1 MTKHHHFLFV
11 RSVGFTALI
20 ALVVLFAECSQ
31 RSPDKTAL
39 MQIDSLLLRNDYT
52 EALKKIGN
60 IDPASLD
67 EEGRALYALL
77 LTEAKYKN
85 YDPITSDSLI
95 SQAVRYYRDS
105 NDREKATRS
114 LLYQGCVY
122 EVLGD
127 PEKAVDCYNKADE
140 SADRQDIANK
150 AYAKLR
156 LGALYQGYVVGAKRI
171 AVEKYFEALQ
181 LYRLLSD
188 KHYELLCMTN
198 IGAIYRDF
206 KEKEKQDS
214 ALYYIDSAIDLAQ
227 NRNEVYFIF
236 TNLYHKAEFY
246 ELFKQDY
253 LNAKNYAVQAIRVG
267 GREIDHPR
275 AHYCAAKSYI
285 KLGQIDSA
293 LYYLN
298 RSPES
303 ASANDSIMYYN
314 LLADISRFKN
324 DNESWLNYHDK
335 AHAMADSILIGSLND
350 KLLTI
355 EKKYDLQKEELKN
368 VTLRSELRGAWL
380 TVALALLAALALIHF
395 LWRYRNRLRTKE
407 NEYELLK
414 SDLNASLDSLEQM
427 RLTINNYEEELREAE
442 EGYRAELARQDA
454 LVSNM
459 AGEIATVKTSLQEK
473 EHELRE
479 TEEGYRAELARQE
492 SLVSNM
498 VGEIATVKTSLQ
510 EKEHELRETEAG
522 YRKKLAKNEE
532 LVSNLT
538 GEITSVRSTLKNNEQ
553 ERGQL
558 KDRIAALE
566 AKKAQS
572 DEIKAILDG
581 QIKVVHELIQSSHEL
596 DEQRFA
602 KKFASLMSVP
612 ESPRTAT
619 YWSNLQALTNDL
631 YGNILEDAIRMGK
644 GRLRESDVNFI
655 ALLCCGYSRTAV
667 MICMRFNNIVTISNK
682 KKKIARKMGVPSLD
696 EFIRPYQEDYKKSM
710 K

>member
-1 MTKHHHFLFV
+1 
-11 RSVGFTALI
+11 
-20 ALVVLFAECSQ
+20 
-31 RSPDKTAL
+31 
-39 MQIDSLLLRNDYT
+39 
-52 EALKKIGN
+52 
-60 IDPASLD
+60 LD

-188 KHYELLCMTN
+188 KHYELLCLTN

-236 TNLYHKAEFY
+236 TNLYHKAELY

-427 RLTINNYEEELREAE
+427 RLTINNHEEELREAE
-442 EGYRAELARQDA
+442 EGYRAELARQ
-454 LVSNM
+454 
-459 AGEIATVKTSLQEK
+459 
-473 EHELRE
+473 
-479 TEEGYRAELARQE
+479 E

-498 VGEIATVKTSLQ
+498 AGEIATVKTSLQ

-667 MICMRFNNIVTISNK
+667 MICMRFNNVVTISNK
-682 KKKIARKMGVPSLD
+682 KKKIARKMGVTSLD
-696 EFIRPYQEDYKKSM
+696 EFIRPYQEEYKKSL

>member
-1 MTKHHHFLFV
+1 MTKHSRCLFG
-11 RSVGFTALI
+11 RFIGFAALV
-20 ALVVLFAECSQ
+20 ALVVLFSECSQ
-31 RSPDKTAL
+31 KSPDKTAL
-39 MQIDSLLLRNDYT
+39 MQIDSLLLKNDYT
-52 EALKKIGN
+52 GALKEIST

-122 EVLGD
+122 EVLGN

-156 LGALYQGYVVGAKRI
+156 LGVLYQDYVVGAKSI

-188 KHYELLCMTN
+188 KHYELLCLTN

-227 NRNEVYFIF
+227 NRNEVFFIF
-236 TNLYHKAEFY
+236 SNLYHKAEFY
-246 ELFKQDY
+246 ELVKQDY
-253 LNAKNYAVQAIRVG
+253 LNAKNYAVRAIWIG
-267 GREIDHPR
+267 GKEIDHPR

-285 KLGQIDSA
+285 RLGQIDSA

-303 ASANDSIMYYN
+303 VSANDSIMYYN
-314 LLADISRFKN
+314 LLADISRCKN
-324 DNESWLNYHDK
+324 DHESWLNYHNK
-335 AHAMADSILIGSLND
+335 AHAMADSILIGSLNA
-350 KLLTI
+350 KLLAI
-355 EKKYDLQKEELKN
+355 EKKYDLQKEQLKN

-427 RLTINNYEEELREAE
+427 RLTINSYEEEL
-442 EGYRAELARQDA
+442 
-454 LVSNM
+454 
-459 AGEIATVKTSLQEK
+459 K
-473 EHELRE
+473 E

-498 VGEIATVKTSLQ
+498 AGEIATVKTSLR

-538 GEITSVRSTLKNNEQ
+538 GEITSARSTLKNNEQ
-553 ERGQL
+553 ERVQL

-667 MICMRFNNIVTISNK
+667 MICMRFNNVVTISNK
-682 KKKIARKMGVPSLD
+682 KKKIARKMGVTSLD
-696 EFIRPYQEDYKKSM
+696 EFIRPYQEDYQKSL

>member
-1 MTKHHHFLFV
+1 MTKHHLYLSV

-31 RSPDKTAL
+31 KSPDKTAL
-39 MQIDSLLLRNDYT
+39 MQIDSLLLKNDYT
-52 EALKKIGN
+52 EALKEIST

-95 SQAVRYYRDS
+95 SQAVRYYRGS

-127 PEKAVDCYNKADE
+127 PEKAVDCYNMADE

-156 LGALYQGYVVGAKRI
+156 LGALYHGYVVGAKRI

-188 KHYELLCMTN
+188 KHYELLCLTN
-198 IGAIYRDF
+198 IGAIYRDS

-227 NRNEVYFIF
+227 NQNEAYFIF

-253 LNAKNYAVQAIRVG
+253 LNAKNFAVQAIRIG

-314 LLADISRFKN
+314 LLADISRFRN

-335 AHAMADSILIGSLND
+335 AHAMADSILIGSLNA

-368 VTLRSELRGAWL
+368 VTLRSELKGAWL

-414 SDLNASLDSLEQM
+414 SDLDTSLNSLEQM
-427 RLTINNYEEELREAE
+427 RLTINNYEEELRETG
-442 EGYRAELARQDA
+442 EGYRTELARQEA
-454 LVSNM
+454 LVSDM

-473 EHELRE
+473 EHERL
-479 TEEGYRAELARQE
+479 
-492 SLVSNM
+492 
-498 VGEIATVKTSLQ
+498 
-510 EKEHELRETEAG
+510 
-522 YRKKLAKNEE
+522 
-532 LVSNLT
+532 
-538 GEITSVRSTLKNNEQ
+538 
-553 ERGQL
+553 QL

-572 DEIKAILDG
+572 DEIKAILDVRSG
-581 QIKVVHELIQSSHEL
+581 KPAGSHLLVQPAGADERPVRQHPGRRHQAGERQTPRKRRQLHRAALLRLLADRRHDLHEVQQCRHHLEQEEKDSQEDGHHLGGRLHSTIPGGISKITQIKILLQL
-596 DEQRFA
+596 YLPTPEQ
-602 KKFASLMSVP
+602 V
-612 ESPRTAT
+612 
-619 YWSNLQALTNDL
+619 
-631 YGNILEDAIRMGK
+631 
-644 GRLRESDVNFI
+644 
-655 ALLCCGYSRTAV
+655 
-667 MICMRFNNIVTISNK
+667 
-682 KKKIARKMGVPSLD
+682 
-696 EFIRPYQEDYKKSM
+696 
-710 K
+710 

>member
-1 MTKHHHFLFV
+1 MTTRHHLFV
-11 RSVGFTALI
+11 RSVGLAALI
-20 ALVVLFAECSQ
+20 ALVVLFSECSQ
-31 RSPDKTAL
+31 KSPSMTAL
-39 MQIDSLLLRNDYT
+39 MQIDSLLLKKDYT
-52 EALKKIGN
+52 GALKEIN
-60 IDPASLD
+60 TIDPASLD
-67 EEGRALYALL
+67 EEGRAFYALL

-122 EVLGD
+122 EVLGE
-127 PEKAVDCYNKADE
+127 PEKAVDSYNKADE
-140 SADRQDIANK
+140 SADKHDIANK

-156 LGALYQGYVVGAKRI
+156 LGVIYQGYAVGAKKI
-171 AVEKYFEALQ
+171 ALEKYFEALQ
-181 LYRLLSD
+181 LYRLLPD
-188 KHYELLCMTN
+188 RHYELLCLTN

-206 KEKEKQDS
+206 KEEEKQDS

-227 NRNEVYFIF
+227 KQNEVFFIF
-236 TNLYHKAEFY
+236 SNLYHKAEFY

-253 LNAKNYAVQAIRVG
+253 LNAKDFAVQAIGIG
-267 GREIDHPR
+267 GKEIDHPR

-298 RSPES
+298 CSPES
-303 ASANDSIMYYN
+303 VTANDSIMYYN
-314 LLADISRFKN
+314 LLADISRFRN

-335 AHAMADSILIGSLND
+335 AHAMADSILIGSLNA

-368 VTLRSELRGAWL
+368 VTLRSELKGAWL

-414 SDLNASLDSLEQM
+414 SDLDASLTSLEQM
-427 RLTINNYEEELREAE
+427 RLTINNYEEELRETG
-442 EGYRAELARQDA
+442 EGYRTELARQEA
-454 LVSNM
+454 LVSDM
-459 AGEIATVKTSLQEK
+459 AGEIATVKSSLQEK
-473 EHELRE
+473 EHER
-479 TEEGYRAELARQE
+479 
-492 SLVSNM
+492 V
-498 VGEIATVKTSLQ
+498 
-510 EKEHELRETEAG
+510 
-522 YRKKLAKNEE
+522 
-532 LVSNLT
+532 
-538 GEITSVRSTLKNNEQ
+538 
-553 ERGQL
+553 QL

-596 DEQRFA
+596 DEERFA

-612 ESPRTAT
+612 ESPRAAT
-619 YWSNLQALTNDL
+619 YWSNLQVLTNDL
-631 YGNILEDAIRMGK
+631 YGNILEDAIRQGK

-667 MICMRFNNIVTISNK
+667 MICMRFNNVVTISNK
-682 KKKIARKMGVPSLD
+682 KKKIARKMGITSLD
-696 EFIRPYQEDYKKSM
+696 DFIRPYQEDYKKSL

>member
-1 MTKHHHFLFV
+1 MFV

-105 NDREKATRS
+105 HDREKATRS

-188 KHYELLCMTN
+188 KHYELLCLTN

-236 TNLYHKAEFY
+236 TNLYHKAELY

-253 LNAKNYAVQAIRVG
+253 LNAKNFAVQAIRIG

-298 RSPES
+298 RSPVS
-303 ASANDSIMYYN
+303 VTANDSIMYYN
-314 LLADISRFKN
+314 LLADISRFRN
-324 DNESWLNYHDK
+324 DHESWLNYHDK

-368 VTLRSELRGAWL
+368 VTLRSELKGAWL
-380 TVALALLAALALIHF
+380 TVALTLLAALALIHF

-414 SDLNASLDSLEQM
+414 SDLDTSLNSLEQM
-427 RLTINNYEEELREAE
+427 RLSINNYEEGLREAE
-442 EGYRAELARQDA
+442 EGY
-454 LVSNM
+454 
-459 AGEIATVKTSLQEK
+459 K
-473 EHELRE
+473 
-479 TEEGYRAELARQE
+479 AELARQE
-492 SLVSNM
+492 ALVSNM

-510 EKEHELRETEAG
+510 EKEHKLRETEAG
-522 YRKKLAKNEE
+522 YQKELAKNEE
-532 LVSNLT
+532 LVSKLT
-538 GEITSVRSTLKNNEQ
+538 GEITNARSTLKDNEQ
-553 ERGQL
+553 ERLEL
-558 KDRIAALE
+558 KGRIAALE

-596 DEQRFA
+596 DGERFA

-612 ESPRTAT
+612 DSPRIAT
-619 YWSNLQALTNDL
+619 YWSNLQVMTNDL

-644 GRLRESDVNFI
+644 GKLKENDINLI
-655 ALLCCGYSRTAV
+655 ALLCCGYSRTAI
-667 MICMRFNNIVTISNK
+667 MICMKFNHIVTISNK
-682 KKKIARKMGVPSLD
+682 KKKIAVKMGIPSLD
-696 EFIRPYQEDYKKSM
+696 EFIRSYQEEYETSLK
-710 K
+710 

>member
-1 MTKHHHFLFV
+1 M
-11 RSVGFTALI
+11 
-20 ALVVLFAECSQ
+20 
-31 RSPDKTAL
+31 
-39 MQIDSLLLRNDYT
+39 LRNDYT
-52 EALKKIGN
+52 EALKMIGN

-188 KHYELLCMTN
+188 KHYELLCLTN

-324 DNESWLNYHDK
+324 DNESWLNYHGK

-427 RLTINNYEEELREAE
+427 RLSINNYEEGLREAE

-454 LVSNM
+454 
-459 AGEIATVKTSLQEK
+459 
-473 EHELRE
+473 
-479 TEEGYRAELARQE
+479 
-492 SLVSNM
+492 LVSNM

-619 YWSNLQALTNDL
+619 YWSNLQVLTNDL
-631 YGNILEDAIRMGK
+631 YGNILEDAIRLGK

-667 MICMRFNNIVTISNK
+667 MICMRFNNVVTISNK
-682 KKKIARKMGVPSLD
+682 KKKIARKMGITSLD
-696 EFIRPYQEDYKKSM
+696 DFIRPYQEDYKKSL

>member
-52 EALKKIGN
+52 EALKMIGN

-105 NDREKATRS
+105 HDREKATRS

-188 KHYELLCMTN
+188 KHYELLCLTN

-236 TNLYHKAEFY
+236 TNLYHKAELY

-442 EGYRAELARQDA
+442 EGYRAELARQ
-454 LVSNM
+454 
-459 AGEIATVKTSLQEK
+459 
-473 EHELRE
+473 
-479 TEEGYRAELARQE
+479 E

-667 MICMRFNNIVTISNK
+667 MICMRFNNVVTISNK
-682 KKKIARKMGVPSLD
+682 KKKIARKMGVTSLD
-696 EFIRPYQEDYKKSM
+696 EFIRPYQEDYQKSL

>member
-52 EALKKIGN
+52 EALKMIGN

-188 KHYELLCMTN
+188 KHYELLCLTN

-335 AHAMADSILIGSLND
+335 ALAMADSILIGSLND

-479 TEEGYRAELARQE
+479 TE
-492 SLVSNM
+492 
-498 VGEIATVKTSLQ
+498 
-510 EKEHELRETEAG
+510 AG

-619 YWSNLQALTNDL
+619 YWSNLQVLTNDL
-631 YGNILEDAIRMGK
+631 YGNILEDAIRLGK

-667 MICMRFNNIVTISNK
+667 MICMRFNNVVTISNK
-682 KKKIARKMGVPSLD
+682 KKKIARKMGITSLD
-696 EFIRPYQEDYKKSM
+696 DFIRPYQEDYKKSL

>member
-1 MTKHHHFLFV
+1 MTTRHHLFV
-11 RSVGFTALI
+11 RSVGLAALI
-20 ALVVLFAECSQ
+20 ALVVLFSECSQ
-31 RSPDKTAL
+31 KSPSMTAL
-39 MQIDSLLLRNDYT
+39 MQIDSLLLKKDYT
-52 EALKKIGN
+52 GALKEIN
-60 IDPASLD
+60 TIDPASLD
-67 EEGRALYALL
+67 EEGRAFYALL

-122 EVLGD
+122 EVLGE
-127 PEKAVDCYNKADE
+127 PEKAVDSYNKADE
-140 SADRQDIANK
+140 SADKHDIANK

-156 LGALYQGYVVGAKRI
+156 LGVIYQGYAVGAKKI
-171 AVEKYFEALQ
+171 ALEKYFEALQ
-181 LYRLLSD
+181 LYRLLPD
-188 KHYELLCMTN
+188 RHYELLCLTN

-206 KEKEKQDS
+206 KEEEKQDS

-227 NRNEVYFIF
+227 KQNEVFFIF
-236 TNLYHKAEFY
+236 SNLYHKAEFY

-253 LNAKNYAVQAIRVG
+253 LNAKNFAVQAIRIG

-314 LLADISRFKN
+314 LLADISRFRN

-335 AHAMADSILIGSLND
+335 AHAMADSILIGSLNA

-414 SDLNASLDSLEQM
+414 SDLDTSLNSLEQM
-427 RLTINNYEEELREAE
+427 RLSINNYEEGLREVE
-442 EGYRAELARQDA
+442 EGYKAELARQEA

-479 TEEGYRAELARQE
+479 TE
-492 SLVSNM
+492 
-498 VGEIATVKTSLQ
+498 
-510 EKEHELRETEAG
+510 AG
-522 YRKKLAKNEE
+522 YQKELAKNEE
-532 LVSNLT
+532 LVSKLT
-538 GEITSVRSTLKNNEQ
+538 GEITNARSTLKDKEQ
-553 ERGQL
+553 ERVQL

-596 DEQRFA
+596 DEERFA

-612 ESPRTAT
+612 ENPRAAT
-619 YWSNLQALTNDL
+619 YWSNLQVLTNDL
-631 YGNILEDAIRMGK
+631 YGNILEDAIRQGK

-667 MICMRFNNIVTISNK
+667 MICMRFNNVVTISNK
-682 KKKIARKMGVPSLD
+682 KKKIARKMGITSLD
-696 EFIRPYQEDYKKSM
+696 DFIRPYQEDYKRSLK
-710 K
+710 

>member
-1 MTKHHHFLFV
+1 MTKHHLYLSV

-31 RSPDKTAL
+31 KSPDKTAL
-39 MQIDSLLLRNDYT
+39 MQIDSLLLKNDYT
-52 EALKKIGN
+52 EALKEIST

-85 YDPITSDSLI
+85 YDPITSDLLI
-95 SQAVRYYRDS
+95 SQAVRYYRGS

-127 PEKAVDCYNKADE
+127 PEKAVDCYNMADE

-156 LGALYQGYVVGAKRI
+156 LGALYHGYVVGAKRI

-188 KHYELLCMTN
+188 KHYELLCLTN
-198 IGAIYRDF
+198 IGAIYRDS

-227 NRNEVYFIF
+227 NQNEAYFIF

-253 LNAKNYAVQAIRVG
+253 LNAKNFAVQAIRIG

-314 LLADISRFKN
+314 LLADISRFRN

-335 AHAMADSILIGSLND
+335 AHAMADSILIGSLNA

-368 VTLRSELRGAWL
+368 VTLRSELKGAWL

-414 SDLNASLDSLEQM
+414 SDLDTSLTSLEQM
-427 RLTINNYEEELREAE
+427 RLTINNYEEELRETG
-442 EGYRAELARQDA
+442 EGYRTELARQEA
-454 LVSNM
+454 LVSDM
-459 AGEIATVKTSLQEK
+459 AGEIATVKSSLQEK
-473 EHELRE
+473 EHER
-479 TEEGYRAELARQE
+479 
-492 SLVSNM
+492 V
-498 VGEIATVKTSLQ
+498 
-510 EKEHELRETEAG
+510 
-522 YRKKLAKNEE
+522 
-532 LVSNLT
+532 
-538 GEITSVRSTLKNNEQ
+538 
-553 ERGQL
+553 QL

-596 DEQRFA
+596 DEERFA

-612 ESPRTAT
+612 ENPRAAT
-619 YWSNLQALTNDL
+619 YWSNLQVLTNDL
-631 YGNILEDAIRMGK
+631 YGNILEDAISLGK

-667 MICMRFNNIVTISNK
+667 MICMRFNNLVTISNK
-682 KKKIARKMGVPSLD
+682 KKKIARKMGITSLD
-696 EFIRPYQEDYKKSM
+696 EFIRPYQDEYQKSL

>member
-1 MTKHHHFLFV
+1 MTKHHLYLSV

-31 RSPDKTAL
+31 KSPDKTAL
-39 MQIDSLLLRNDYT
+39 MQIDSLLLKNDYT
-52 EALKKIGN
+52 EALKEIST

-95 SQAVRYYRDS
+95 SQAVRYYRGS

-127 PEKAVDCYNKADE
+127 PEKAVDCYNMADE

-156 LGALYQGYVVGAKRI
+156 LGALYHGYVVGAKRI

-188 KHYELLCMTN
+188 KHYELLCLTN
-198 IGAIYRDF
+198 IGAIYRDS

-227 NRNEVYFIF
+227 NQNEAYFIF

-253 LNAKNYAVQAIRVG
+253 LNAKNFAVQAIRIG

-314 LLADISRFKN
+314 LLADISRFRN

-335 AHAMADSILIGSLND
+335 AHAMADSILIGSLNA

-368 VTLRSELRGAWL
+368 VTLRSELKGAWL

-414 SDLNASLDSLEQM
+414 SDLDTSLTSLEQM
-427 RLTINNYEEELREAE
+427 RLTINNYEEELRETG
-442 EGYRAELARQDA
+442 EGYRTELARQEA
-454 LVSNM
+454 LVSDM
-459 AGEIATVKTSLQEK
+459 AGEIATVKSSLQEK
-473 EHELRE
+473 EHER
-479 TEEGYRAELARQE
+479 
-492 SLVSNM
+492 V
-498 VGEIATVKTSLQ
+498 
-510 EKEHELRETEAG
+510 
-522 YRKKLAKNEE
+522 
-532 LVSNLT
+532 
-538 GEITSVRSTLKNNEQ
+538 
-553 ERGQL
+553 QL

-596 DEQRFA
+596 DEERFA

-612 ESPRTAT
+612 ENPRAAT
-619 YWSNLQALTNDL
+619 YWSNLQVLTNDL
-631 YGNILEDAIRMGK
+631 YGNILEDAISLGK

-667 MICMRFNNIVTISNK
+667 MICMRFNNVVTISNK
-682 KKKIARKMGVPSLD
+682 KKKIARKMGITSLD
-696 EFIRPYQEDYKKSM
+696 DFIRPYQEEYQKSL

>member
-1 MTKHHHFLFV
+1 MTTRHHLFV
-11 RSVGFTALI
+11 RSVGLAALI
-20 ALVVLFAECSQ
+20 ALVVLFSECSQ
-31 RSPDKTAL
+31 KSPSMTAL
-39 MQIDSLLLRNDYT
+39 MQIDSLLLKKDYT
-52 EALKKIGN
+52 GALKEIN
-60 IDPASLD
+60 TIDPASLD
-67 EEGRALYALL
+67 EEGRAFYALL

-122 EVLGD
+122 EVLGE
-127 PEKAVDCYNKADE
+127 PEKAVDSYNKADE
-140 SADRQDIANK
+140 SADKHDIANK

-156 LGALYQGYVVGAKRI
+156 LGVIYQGYAVGAKKI
-171 AVEKYFEALQ
+171 ALEKYFEALQ
-181 LYRLLSD
+181 LYRLLPD
-188 KHYELLCMTN
+188 RHYELLCLTN

-206 KEKEKQDS
+206 KEEEKQDS

-227 NRNEVYFIF
+227 KQNEVFFIF
-236 TNLYHKAEFY
+236 SNLYHKAEFY

-253 LNAKNYAVQAIRVG
+253 LNAKNFAVQAIRIG

-314 LLADISRFKN
+314 LLADISRFRN

-335 AHAMADSILIGSLND
+335 AHAMADSILIGSLNA

-368 VTLRSELRGAWL
+368 VTWRSELKGAWL

-414 SDLNASLDSLEQM
+414 SDLDTSLNSLEQM
-427 RLTINNYEEELREAE
+427 RLSINNYEEGLREVE
-442 EGYRAELARQDA
+442 EGYKAELARQEA

-479 TEEGYRAELARQE
+479 TE
-492 SLVSNM
+492 
-498 VGEIATVKTSLQ
+498 
-510 EKEHELRETEAG
+510 AG
-522 YRKKLAKNEE
+522 YQKELAKNEE
-532 LVSNLT
+532 LVSKLT
-538 GEITSVRSTLKNNEQ
+538 GEITNARSTLKDKEQ
-553 ERGQL
+553 ERVQL

-596 DEQRFA
+596 DEERFA

-612 ESPRTAT
+612 ESPRAAT
-619 YWSNLQALTNDL
+619 YWSNLQVLTNDL
-631 YGNILEDAIRMGK
+631 YGNILEDAIRQGK

-667 MICMRFNNIVTISNK
+667 MICMRFNNVVTISNK
-682 KKKIARKMGVPSLD
+682 KKKIARKMGITSLD
-696 EFIRPYQEDYKKSM
+696 EFIRPYQDEYQKSL

>member
-1 MTKHHHFLFV
+1 MFV

-52 EALKKIGN
+52 EALKMIGN

-171 AVEKYFEALQ
+171 AIEKYFEALQ

-188 KHYELLCMTN
+188 KHYELLCLTN

-236 TNLYHKAEFY
+236 TNLYHKAELY

-253 LNAKNYAVQAIRVG
+253 LNAKNFAVQAIRIG

-414 SDLNASLDSLEQM
+414 SDLNASLTSLEQM

-442 EGYRAELARQDA
+442 EGYRAELARQES

-459 AGEIATVKTSLQEK
+459 AGEIATVKTSL
-473 EHELRE
+473 R
-479 TEEGYRAELARQE
+479 
-492 SLVSNM
+492 
-498 VGEIATVKTSLQ
+498 

-612 ESPRTAT
+612 ESPRIAT
-619 YWSNLQALTNDL
+619 YWSNLQALINDL
-631 YGNILEDAIRMGK
+631 YGNILEDAIRLGK

-667 MICMRFNNIVTISNK
+667 MICMRFNNVVTISNK
-682 KKKIARKMGVPSLD
+682 KKKIARKMGVTSLD

>member
-1 MTKHHHFLFV
+1 MTTRHHLFV
-11 RSVGFTALI
+11 RSVGLAALI
-20 ALVVLFAECSQ
+20 ALVVLFSECSQ
-31 RSPDKTAL
+31 KSPSMTAL
-39 MQIDSLLLRNDYT
+39 MQIDSLLLKKDYT
-52 EALKKIGN
+52 GALKEIN
-60 IDPASLD
+60 TIDPASLD
-67 EEGRALYALL
+67 EEGRAFYALL

-122 EVLGD
+122 EVLGE
-127 PEKAVDCYNKADE
+127 PEKAVDSYNKADE
-140 SADRQDIANK
+140 SADKHDIANK

-156 LGALYQGYVVGAKRI
+156 LGVIYQGYAVGAKKI
-171 AVEKYFEALQ
+171 ALEKYFEALQ
-181 LYRLLSD
+181 LYRLLPD
-188 KHYELLCMTN
+188 RHYELLCLTN

-206 KEKEKQDS
+206 KEEEKQDS

-227 NRNEVYFIF
+227 KQNEVFFIF
-236 TNLYHKAEFY
+236 SNLYHKAEFY

-253 LNAKNYAVQAIRVG
+253 LNAKNFAVQAIRIG

-314 LLADISRFKN
+314 LLADISRFRN

-335 AHAMADSILIGSLND
+335 AHAMADSILIGSLNA

-368 VTLRSELRGAWL
+368 VTLRSELKGAWL

-414 SDLNASLDSLEQM
+414 SDLDTSLTSLEQM
-427 RLTINNYEEELREAE
+427 RLSINNYEEGLREAE
-442 EGYRAELARQDA
+442 EGY
-454 LVSNM
+454 
-459 AGEIATVKTSLQEK
+459 K
-473 EHELRE
+473 
-479 TEEGYRAELARQE
+479 AELARQE
-492 SLVSNM
+492 ALVSDM
-498 VGEIATVKTSLQ
+498 AGEIATVKTSLQ

-522 YRKKLAKNEE
+522 YQKELAKNEE
-532 LVSNLT
+532 LVSKLT
-538 GEITSVRSTLKNNEQ
+538 GEITNARSTLKDKEQ
-553 ERGQL
+553 ERVQL

-612 ESPRTAT
+612 DSPRTAT
-619 YWSNLQALTNDL
+619 YWSNLQVLTNDL
-631 YGNILEDAIRMGK
+631 YGNILEDAIRLGR

-667 MICMRFNNIVTISNK
+667 MICMRFNNLVTISNK

>member
-1 MTKHHHFLFV
+1 MTKHHLYLSV
-11 RSVGFTALI
+11 RSIGFTALI

-31 RSPDKTAL
+31 KSPDKTAL
-39 MQIDSLLLRNDYT
+39 MQIDSLLLKNDYT
-52 EALKKIGN
+52 EALKEIST

-95 SQAVRYYRDS
+95 SQAVRYYRGS

-127 PEKAVDCYNKADE
+127 PEKAVDCYNMADE

-156 LGALYQGYVVGAKRI
+156 LGALYHGYVVGAKRI

-188 KHYELLCMTN
+188 KHYELLCLTN
-198 IGAIYRDF
+198 IGAIYRDS

-236 TNLYHKAEFY
+236 TNLYHKAELY

-314 LLADISRFKN
+314 LLADISRFRN

-335 AHAMADSILIGSLND
+335 AHAMADSILIGSLNA

-368 VTLRSELRGAWL
+368 VTLRSELKGAWL

-414 SDLNASLDSLEQM
+414 SDLDTSLTSLEQM
-427 RLTINNYEEELREAE
+427 RLTINNYEEELRETG
-442 EGYRAELARQDA
+442 EGYRAELARQEA
-454 LVSNM
+454 LVSDM

-473 EHELRE
+473 EHERL
-479 TEEGYRAELARQE
+479 
-492 SLVSNM
+492 
-498 VGEIATVKTSLQ
+498 
-510 EKEHELRETEAG
+510 
-522 YRKKLAKNEE
+522 
-532 LVSNLT
+532 
-538 GEITSVRSTLKNNEQ
+538 
-553 ERGQL
+553 QL

-596 DEQRFA
+596 DEERFT

-612 ESPRTAT
+612 ENPRAAT
-619 YWSNLQALTNDL
+619 YWSNLQVLTNDL
-631 YGNILEDAIRMGK
+631 YGNILEDAIRLGK

-667 MICMRFNNIVTISNK
+667 MICMRFNNVVTISNK
-682 KKKIARKMGVPSLD
+682 KKKIARKMGITSVD
-696 EFIRPYQEDYKKSM
+696 DFIRPYQEEYQKSL

>member
-1 MTKHHHFLFV
+1 MTTRHHLFV
-11 RSVGFTALI
+11 RSVGLAALI
-20 ALVVLFAECSQ
+20 ALVVLFSECSQ
-31 RSPDKTAL
+31 KSPSMTAL
-39 MQIDSLLLRNDYT
+39 MQIDSLLLKKDYT
-52 EALKKIGN
+52 GALKEIN
-60 IDPASLD
+60 TIDPASLD
-67 EEGRALYALL
+67 EEGRAFYALL

-122 EVLGD
+122 EVLGE
-127 PEKAVDCYNKADE
+127 PEKAVDSYNKADE
-140 SADRQDIANK
+140 SADKHDIANK

-156 LGALYQGYVVGAKRI
+156 LGVIYQGYAVGAKKI
-171 AVEKYFEALQ
+171 ALEKYFEALQ
-181 LYRLLSD
+181 LYRLLPD
-188 KHYELLCMTN
+188 RHYELLCLTN

-206 KEKEKQDS
+206 KEEEKQDS

-227 NRNEVYFIF
+227 KQNEVFFIF
-236 TNLYHKAEFY
+236 SNLYHKAEFY

-253 LNAKNYAVQAIRVG
+253 LNAKDFAVQAIGIG
-267 GREIDHPR
+267 GKEIDHPR

-298 RSPES
+298 CSPES
-303 ASANDSIMYYN
+303 VTANDSIMYYN
-314 LLADISRFKN
+314 LLADISRFRN

-335 AHAMADSILIGSLND
+335 AHAMADSILIGSLNA

-368 VTLRSELRGAWL
+368 VTLRSELKGAWL

-414 SDLNASLDSLEQM
+414 SDLDTSLTSLEQM
-427 RLTINNYEEELREAE
+427 RLTINNYEEELRETG
-442 EGYRAELARQDA
+442 EGYRTELARQEA
-454 LVSNM
+454 LVSDM
-459 AGEIATVKTSLQEK
+459 AGEIATVKSSLQEK
-473 EHELRE
+473 EHER
-479 TEEGYRAELARQE
+479 
-492 SLVSNM
+492 V
-498 VGEIATVKTSLQ
+498 
-510 EKEHELRETEAG
+510 
-522 YRKKLAKNEE
+522 
-532 LVSNLT
+532 
-538 GEITSVRSTLKNNEQ
+538 
-553 ERGQL
+553 QL

-596 DEQRFA
+596 DEERFA

-612 ESPRTAT
+612 ESPRAAT
-619 YWSNLQALTNDL
+619 YWSNLQVLTNDL
-631 YGNILEDAIRMGK
+631 YGNILEDAIRQGK

-667 MICMRFNNIVTISNK
+667 MICMRFNNVVTISNK
-682 KKKIARKMGVPSLD
+682 KKKIARKMGITSLD
-696 EFIRPYQEDYKKSM
+696 DFIRPYQEEYQKSL

>member
-1 MTKHHHFLFV
+1 MTKHSHYLFV
-11 RSVGFTALI
+11 HFVGFTALI
-20 ALVVLFAECSQ
+20 ASVVLFSECSQ
-31 RSPDKTAL
+31 KGSDKTAL
-39 MQIDSLLLRNDYT
+39 MQIDSLLLKNDYT
-52 EALKKIGN
+52 EALKEIN
-60 IDPASLD
+60 TIDPASLD

-122 EVLGD
+122 EVLSD

-156 LGALYQGYVVGAKRI
+156 LGVLYQDYVVGAKSI

-188 KHYELLCMTN
+188 KHYELLCLTN

-227 NRNEVYFIF
+227 NRNEVFFIF
-236 TNLYHKAEFY
+236 SNLYHKAEFY
-246 ELFKQDY
+246 ELVKQDY
-253 LNAKNYAVQAIRVG
+253 LNAKNYAVRAIRIG

-303 ASANDSIMYYN
+303 VSANDSIMYYN
-314 LLADISRFKN
+314 LLADISRYKN
-324 DNESWLNYHDK
+324 DHESWLNYHNK

-368 VTLRSELRGAWL
+368 VTLRSELKGAWL
-380 TVALALLAALALIHF
+380 TVALTLLAALALIHF

-414 SDLNASLDSLEQM
+414 SDLDTSLNSLEQM
-427 RLTINNYEEELREAE
+427 RLSINNYEEGLREAE
-442 EGYRAELARQDA
+442 EGYKAELARQEA

-479 TEEGYRAELARQE
+479 TE
-492 SLVSNM
+492 
-498 VGEIATVKTSLQ
+498 
-510 EKEHELRETEAG
+510 AG
-522 YRKKLAKNEE
+522 YQKELAKNEE
-532 LVSNLT
+532 LVSKLT
-538 GEITSVRSTLKNNEQ
+538 GEITNARSTLKDKEQ
-553 ERGQL
+553 ERVQL

-581 QIKVVHELIQSSHEL
+581 QIKVVHELIQSSYEL
-596 DEQRFA
+596 DEERFA

-612 ESPRTAT
+612 ENPRAAT
-619 YWSNLQALTNDL
+619 YWSNLQVLTNDL
-631 YGNILEDAIRMGK
+631 YGNILEDAIRLGK

-667 MICMRFNNIVTISNK
+667 MICMRFNNVVTISNK
-682 KKKIARKMGVPSLD
+682 KKKIARKMGITSLD
-696 EFIRPYQEDYKKSM
+696 DFIRPYQEDYKKSL

>member
-1 MTKHHHFLFV
+1 MTKHHLYLSV

-31 RSPDKTAL
+31 KSPDKTAL
-39 MQIDSLLLRNDYT
+39 MQIDSLLLKNDYT
-52 EALKKIGN
+52 EALKEIST

-95 SQAVRYYRDS
+95 SQAVRYYRGS

-127 PEKAVDCYNKADE
+127 PEKAVDCYNMADE

-156 LGALYQGYVVGAKRI
+156 LGALYHGYVVGAKRI

-188 KHYELLCMTN
+188 KHYELLCLTN
-198 IGAIYRDF
+198 IGAIYRDS

-227 NRNEVYFIF
+227 NQNEAYFIF

-253 LNAKNYAVQAIRVG
+253 LNAKNFAVQAIRIG

-314 LLADISRFKN
+314 LLADISRFRN

-335 AHAMADSILIGSLND
+335 AHAMADSILIGSLNA

-368 VTLRSELRGAWL
+368 VTLRSELKGAWL

-414 SDLNASLDSLEQM
+414 SDLDTSLNSLEQM
-427 RLTINNYEEELREAE
+427 RLTINNYEEELRETG
-442 EGYRAELARQDA
+442 EGYRTELARQEA
-454 LVSNM
+454 LVSDM
-459 AGEIATVKTSLQEK
+459 AGEIANVKSSLQEK
-473 EHELRE
+473 EHER
-479 TEEGYRAELARQE
+479 
-492 SLVSNM
+492 V
-498 VGEIATVKTSLQ
+498 
-510 EKEHELRETEAG
+510 
-522 YRKKLAKNEE
+522 
-532 LVSNLT
+532 
-538 GEITSVRSTLKNNEQ
+538 
-553 ERGQL
+553 QL

-581 QIKVVHELIQSSHEL
+581 QIKVVHE
-596 DEQRFA
+596 
-602 KKFASLMSVP
+602 MSVP
-612 ESPRTAT
+612 ENPRAAT
-619 YWSNLQALTNDL
+619 YWSNLQVLTNDL
-631 YGNILEDAIRMGK
+631 YGNILEDAISLGK
-644 GRLRESDVNFI
+644 GKLRESDVNFI

-667 MICMRFNNIVTISNK
+667 MICMRFNNLVTISNK
-682 KKKIARKMGVPSLD
+682 KKKIARKMGITSLD
-696 EFIRPYQEDYKKSM
+696 EFIRPYQDEYQKSL

>member
-1 MTKHHHFLFV
+1 MTTRHHLFV
-11 RSVGFTALI
+11 RSVGLAALI
-20 ALVVLFAECSQ
+20 ALVVLFSECSQ
-31 RSPDKTAL
+31 KSPSMTAL
-39 MQIDSLLLRNDYT
+39 MQIDSLLLKKDYT
-52 EALKKIGN
+52 GALKEIN
-60 IDPASLD
+60 TIDPASLD
-67 EEGRALYALL
+67 EEGRAFYALL

-122 EVLGD
+122 EVLGE
-127 PEKAVDCYNKADE
+127 PEKAVDSYNKADE
-140 SADRQDIANK
+140 SADKHDIANK

-156 LGALYQGYVVGAKRI
+156 LGVIYQGYAVGAKKI
-171 AVEKYFEALQ
+171 ALEKYFEALQ
-181 LYRLLSD
+181 LYRLLPD
-188 KHYELLCMTN
+188 RHYELLCLTN

-206 KEKEKQDS
+206 KEEEKQDS

-227 NRNEVYFIF
+227 KQNEVFFIF
-236 TNLYHKAEFY
+236 SNLYHKAEFY

-253 LNAKNYAVQAIRVG
+253 LNAKNFAVQAIRIG

-314 LLADISRFKN
+314 LLADISRFRN

-335 AHAMADSILIGSLND
+335 AHAMADSILIGSLNA

-368 VTLRSELRGAWL
+368 VTLRSELKGAWL

-414 SDLNASLDSLEQM
+414 SDLDTSLTSLEQM
-427 RLTINNYEEELREAE
+427 RLTINNYEEELRETG
-442 EGYRAELARQDA
+442 EGYRTELARQEA
-454 LVSNM
+454 LVSDM
-459 AGEIATVKTSLQEK
+459 AGEIATVKSSLQEK
-473 EHELRE
+473 EHER
-479 TEEGYRAELARQE
+479 
-492 SLVSNM
+492 V
-498 VGEIATVKTSLQ
+498 
-510 EKEHELRETEAG
+510 
-522 YRKKLAKNEE
+522 
-532 LVSNLT
+532 
-538 GEITSVRSTLKNNEQ
+538 
-553 ERGQL
+553 QL

-596 DEQRFA
+596 DEERFA

-612 ESPRTAT
+612 ESPRAAT
-619 YWSNLQALTNDL
+619 YWSNLQVLTNDL
-631 YGNILEDAIRMGK
+631 YGNILEDAIRLGK

-667 MICMRFNNIVTISNK
+667 MICMRFNNVVTISNK
-682 KKKIARKMGVPSLD
+682 KKKIARKMGITSLD
-696 EFIRPYQEDYKKSM
+696 DFIRPYQEDYKKSL

>member
-1 MTKHHHFLFV
+1 MTTRHHLFV
-11 RSVGFTALI
+11 RSVGLAALI
-20 ALVVLFAECSQ
+20 ALVVLFSECSQ
-31 RSPDKTAL
+31 KSPSMTAL
-39 MQIDSLLLRNDYT
+39 MQIDSLLLKKDYT
-52 EALKKIGN
+52 GALKEIN
-60 IDPASLD
+60 TIDPASLD
-67 EEGRALYALL
+67 EEGRAFYALL

-122 EVLGD
+122 EVLGE
-127 PEKAVDCYNKADE
+127 PEKAVDSYNKADE
-140 SADRQDIANK
+140 SADKHDIANK

-156 LGALYQGYVVGAKRI
+156 LGVIYQGYAVGAKKI
-171 AVEKYFEALQ
+171 ALEKYFEALQ
-181 LYRLLSD
+181 LYRLLPD
-188 KHYELLCMTN
+188 RHYELLCLTN

-206 KEKEKQDS
+206 KEEEKQDS

-227 NRNEVYFIF
+227 KQNEVFFIF
-236 TNLYHKAEFY
+236 SNLYHKAEFY

-253 LNAKNYAVQAIRVG
+253 LNAKNFAVQAIGIG
-267 GREIDHPR
+267 GKEIDHPR

-298 RSPES
+298 CSPES
-303 ASANDSIMYYN
+303 VTANDSIMYYN
-314 LLADISRFKN
+314 LLADISRFRN
-324 DNESWLNYHDK
+324 DHESWLNYHNR
-335 AHAMADSILIGSLND
+335 AHAMADSILIGSLNG
-350 KLLTI
+350 KLLTT
-355 EKKYDLQKEELKN
+355 EKKYDLQQEQLKN

-380 TVALALLAALALIHF
+380 TVALALLAALTLIHF

-414 SDLNASLDSLEQM
+414 SDLDTSLNSLEQM
-427 RLTINNYEEELREAE
+427 RLTINNYEEGLREVE
-442 EGYRAELARQDA
+442 EGYKAELARQEA
-454 LVSNM
+454 LVSDM

-473 EHELRE
+473 EHER
-479 TEEGYRAELARQE
+479 
-492 SLVSNM
+492 V
-498 VGEIATVKTSLQ
+498 
-510 EKEHELRETEAG
+510 
-522 YRKKLAKNEE
+522 
-532 LVSNLT
+532 
-538 GEITSVRSTLKNNEQ
+538 
-553 ERGQL
+553 QL

-596 DEQRFA
+596 DEERFA

-612 ESPRTAT
+612 ESPRAAT
-619 YWSNLQALTNDL
+619 YWSNLQVLTNDL

-667 MICMRFNNIVTISNK
+667 MICMRFNNVVTISNK
-682 KKKIARKMGVPSLD
+682 KKKIARKMGITSLD
-696 EFIRPYQEDYKKSM
+696 EFIRPYQEEYQKSL

>member
-1 MTKHHHFLFV
+1 MTKHHLYLSV

-31 RSPDKTAL
+31 KSPDKTAL
-39 MQIDSLLLRNDYT
+39 MQIDSLLLKNDYT
-52 EALKKIGN
+52 EALKEIST

-95 SQAVRYYRDS
+95 SQAVRYYRGS

-127 PEKAVDCYNKADE
+127 PEKAVDCYNMADE

-156 LGALYQGYVVGAKRI
+156 LGALYHGYVVGAKRI

-188 KHYELLCMTN
+188 KHYELLCLTN
-198 IGAIYRDF
+198 IGAIYRDS

-227 NRNEVYFIF
+227 NQNEAYFIF

-253 LNAKNYAVQAIRVG
+253 LNAKNFAVQAIRIG

-314 LLADISRFKN
+314 LLADISRFRN

-335 AHAMADSILIGSLND
+335 AHAMADSILIGSLNA

-368 VTLRSELRGAWL
+368 VTLRSELKGAWL

-414 SDLNASLDSLEQM
+414 SDLDTSLTSLEQM
-427 RLTINNYEEELREAE
+427 RLTINNYEEELRETG
-442 EGYRAELARQDA
+442 EGYRTELARQEA
-454 LVSNM
+454 LVSDM
-459 AGEIATVKTSLQEK
+459 AGEIATVKSSLQEK
-473 EHELRE
+473 EHER
-479 TEEGYRAELARQE
+479 
-492 SLVSNM
+492 V
-498 VGEIATVKTSLQ
+498 
-510 EKEHELRETEAG
+510 
-522 YRKKLAKNEE
+522 
-532 LVSNLT
+532 
-538 GEITSVRSTLKNNEQ
+538 
-553 ERGQL
+553 QL

-596 DEQRFA
+596 DEERFA

-612 ESPRTAT
+612 ESPRAAT
-619 YWSNLQALTNDL
+619 YWSNLQVLTNDL
-631 YGNILEDAIRMGK
+631 YGNILEDAISLGK

-667 MICMRFNNIVTISNK
+667 MICMRFNNVVTISNK

>member
-11 RSVGFTALI
+11 L
-20 ALVVLFAECSQ
+20 LFAECSQ

-67 EEGRALYALL
+67 EEGRAFYALL

-122 EVLGD
+122 EVLGE
-127 PEKAVDCYNKADE
+127 PEKAVDSYNKADE
-140 SADRQDIANK
+140 SADKHDIANK

-156 LGALYQGYVVGAKRI
+156 LGVIYQGYAVGAKKI
-171 AVEKYFEALQ
+171 ALEKYFEALQ
-181 LYRLLSD
+181 LYRLLPD
-188 KHYELLCMTN
+188 RHYELLCLTN

-206 KEKEKQDS
+206 KEEEKQDS

-227 NRNEVYFIF
+227 KQNEVFFIF
-236 TNLYHKAEFY
+236 SNLYHKAEFY

-253 LNAKNYAVQAIRVG
+253 LNAKNFAVQAIRIG

-314 LLADISRFKN
+314 LLADISRFRN

-335 AHAMADSILIGSLND
+335 AHAMADSILIGSLNA

-368 VTLRSELRGAWL
+368 VTLRSELKGAWL

-414 SDLNASLDSLEQM
+414 SDLDTSLNSLEQM
-427 RLTINNYEEELREAE
+427 RLSINNYEEGLREAE
-442 EGYRAELARQDA
+442 EGYKAELARQEA

-479 TEEGYRAELARQE
+479 TE
-492 SLVSNM
+492 
-498 VGEIATVKTSLQ
+498 
-510 EKEHELRETEAG
+510 AG
-522 YRKKLAKNEE
+522 YQKELAKNEE
-532 LVSNLT
+532 LVSKLT
-538 GEITSVRSTLKNNEQ
+538 GEITNARSTLKDKEQ
-553 ERGQL
+553 ERVQL

-596 DEQRFA
+596 DEERFA

-612 ESPRTAT
+612 ESPRAAT
-619 YWSNLQALTNDL
+619 YWSNLQVLTNDL
-631 YGNILEDAIRMGK
+631 YGNILEDAIRQGK

-667 MICMRFNNIVTISNK
+667 MICMRFNNVVTISNK

>member
-52 EALKKIGN
+52 EALKMIGN

-188 KHYELLCMTN
+188 KHYELLCLTN

-324 DNESWLNYHDK
+324 DNESWLNYHGK

-459 AGEIATVKTSLQEK
+459 A
-473 EHELRE
+473 
-479 TEEGYRAELARQE
+479 
-492 SLVSNM
+492 
-498 VGEIATVKTSLQ
+498 GEIATVKTSLQ

-667 MICMRFNNIVTISNK
+667 MICMRFNNVVTISNK
-682 KKKIARKMGVPSLD
+682 KKKIARKMGITSLD
-696 EFIRPYQEDYKKSM
+696 DFIRPYQEDYKKSL

>member
-1 MTKHHHFLFV
+1 MTKHHLYLSV

-31 RSPDKTAL
+31 KSPDKTAL
-39 MQIDSLLLRNDYT
+39 MQIDSLLLKNDYT
-52 EALKKIGN
+52 EALKEIST

-95 SQAVRYYRDS
+95 SQAVRYYRGS

-127 PEKAVDCYNKADE
+127 PEKAVDCYNMADE

-156 LGALYQGYVVGAKRI
+156 LGALYHGYVVGAKRI

-188 KHYELLCMTN
+188 KHYELLCLTN
-198 IGAIYRDF
+198 IGAIYRDS

-227 NRNEVYFIF
+227 NQNEAYFIF

-253 LNAKNYAVQAIRVG
+253 LNAKNFAVQAIRIG

-314 LLADISRFKN
+314 LLADISRFRN

-335 AHAMADSILIGSLND
+335 AHAMADSILIGSLNA

-368 VTLRSELRGAWL
+368 VTLRSELKGAWL
-380 TVALALLAALALIHF
+380 TVALSLLAALALIHF

-414 SDLNASLDSLEQM
+414 SDLDTSLNSLEQM
-427 RLTINNYEEELREAE
+427 RLTINNYEEGLREVE
-442 EGYRAELARQDA
+442 EGYKAELARQEA
-454 LVSNM
+454 LVSDM

-473 EHELRE
+473 EHER
-479 TEEGYRAELARQE
+479 
-492 SLVSNM
+492 V
-498 VGEIATVKTSLQ
+498 
-510 EKEHELRETEAG
+510 
-522 YRKKLAKNEE
+522 
-532 LVSNLT
+532 
-538 GEITSVRSTLKNNEQ
+538 
-553 ERGQL
+553 QL

-596 DEQRFA
+596 DEERFA

-612 ESPRTAT
+612 ENPRAAT
-619 YWSNLQALTNDL
+619 YWSNLQVLTNDL
-631 YGNILEDAIRMGK
+631 YGNILEDAISLGK

-667 MICMRFNNIVTISNK
+667 MICMRFNNLVTISNK
-682 KKKIARKMGVPSLD
+682 KKKIARKMGITSLD
-696 EFIRPYQEDYKKSM
+696 EFIRPYQDEYQKSL

>member
-1 MTKHHHFLFV
+1 MTKHHLYLSV

-31 RSPDKTAL
+31 KSPDKTAL
-39 MQIDSLLLRNDYT
+39 MQIDSLLLKNDYT
-52 EALKKIGN
+52 EALKEIST

-95 SQAVRYYRDS
+95 SQAVRYYRGS

-127 PEKAVDCYNKADE
+127 PEKAVDCYNMADE

-156 LGALYQGYVVGAKRI
+156 LGALYHGYVVGAKRI

-188 KHYELLCMTN
+188 KHYELLCLTN
-198 IGAIYRDF
+198 IGAIYRDS

-227 NRNEVYFIF
+227 NQNEAYFIF

-253 LNAKNYAVQAIRVG
+253 LNAKNFAVQAIRIG

-314 LLADISRFKN
+314 LLADISRFRN

-335 AHAMADSILIGSLND
+335 AHAMADSILIGSLNA

-368 VTLRSELRGAWL
+368 VTLRSELKGAWL

-407 NEYELLK
+407 NEHELLK
-414 SDLNASLDSLEQM
+414 SDLDTSLTSLEQM
-427 RLTINNYEEELREAE
+427 RLTINNYEEELRETG
-442 EGYRAELARQDA
+442 EGYRTELARQEA
-454 LVSNM
+454 LVSDM
-459 AGEIATVKTSLQEK
+459 AGEIATVKSSLQEK
-473 EHELRE
+473 EHER
-479 TEEGYRAELARQE
+479 
-492 SLVSNM
+492 V
-498 VGEIATVKTSLQ
+498 
-510 EKEHELRETEAG
+510 
-522 YRKKLAKNEE
+522 
-532 LVSNLT
+532 
-538 GEITSVRSTLKNNEQ
+538 
-553 ERGQL
+553 QL

-596 DEQRFA
+596 DEERFA

-612 ESPRTAT
+612 ENPRAAT
-619 YWSNLQALTNDL
+619 YWSNLQVLTNDL
-631 YGNILEDAIRMGK
+631 YGNILEDAIRLGK

-667 MICMRFNNIVTISNK
+667 MICMRFNNLVTISNK
-682 KKKIARKMGVPSLD
+682 KKKIARKMGITSLD
-696 EFIRPYQEDYKKSM
+696 EFIRPYQDEYQKSL

>member
-1 MTKHHHFLFV
+1 MTNRCFFFLM
-11 RSVGFTALI
+11 RITALV
-20 ALVVLFAECSQ
+20 ALCALFLGCPQ
-31 RSPDKTAL
+31 KSPNMAAL
-39 MQIDSLLLRNDYT
+39 TQIDSLLQKKDYA
-52 EALKKIGN
+52 EAVKEISV

-67 EEGRALYALL
+67 EGERALYALL
-77 LTEAKYKN
+77 LTEAEYKN
-85 YDPITSDSLI
+85 YDPITSDALI
-95 SQAVRYYRDS
+95 NQAVRYYQGS

-122 EVLGD
+122 EVLGE
-127 PEKAVDCYNKADE
+127 PEKAVDSYNKADE
-140 SADRQDIANK
+140 SADRRDIANK

-156 LGALYQGYVVGAKRI
+156 LGVLYQGYAVGAKKI
-171 AVEKYFEALQ
+171 ALEKYFEALQ
-181 LYRLLSD
+181 LYRLLPD
-188 KHYELLCMTN
+188 RHYELLCLTN

-206 KEKEKQDS
+206 KEEEKQDS

-227 NRNEVYFIF
+227 KQNEVFFIF
-236 TNLYHKAEFY
+236 SNLYHKAEFY

-253 LNAKNYAVQAIRVG
+253 LNAKNFAVQAIRIG

-314 LLADISRFKN
+314 LLADISRFRN

-335 AHAMADSILIGSLND
+335 AHAMADSILIGSLNA

-368 VTLRSELRGAWL
+368 VTLRSELKGAWL
-380 TVALALLAALALIHF
+380 TVALTLLAALALIHF

-414 SDLNASLDSLEQM
+414 SDLDTSLNSLEQM
-427 RLTINNYEEELREAE
+427 RLSINNYEEGLREAE
-442 EGYRAELARQDA
+442 EGYKAELARQEA

-459 AGEIATVKTSLQEK
+459 AGEIV
-473 EHELRE
+473 
-479 TEEGYRAELARQE
+479 
-492 SLVSNM
+492 
-498 VGEIATVKTSLQ
+498 TVKTSLQ

-522 YRKKLAKNEE
+522 YKKELAKNEE
-532 LVSNLT
+532 LVSKLT
-538 GEITSVRSTLKNNEQ
+538 GEITNARSTLKDKEQ
-553 ERGQL
+553 ERVQL

-596 DEQRFA
+596 DEERFA

-612 ESPRTAT
+612 ESPRAAT
-619 YWSNLQALTNDL
+619 YWSNLQVLTNDL
-631 YGNILEDAIRMGK
+631 YGNILEDAIRQGK

-667 MICMRFNNIVTISNK
+667 MICMRFNNVVTISNK
-682 KKKIARKMGVPSLD
+682 KKKIARKMGITSLD
-696 EFIRPYQEDYKKSM
+696 DFIRPYQEEYQKSL

>member
-1 MTKHHHFLFV
+1 MTKHYHCLSV
-11 RSVGFTALI
+11 RSIGFTALL
-20 ALVVLFAECSQ
+20 ALVFLFSECSQ
-31 RSPDKTAL
+31 KSPDKTAL
-39 MQIDSLLLRNDYT
+39 MQIDSLLLKNDYT
-52 EALKKIGN
+52 EALKEIST
-60 IDPASLD
+60 IDPAPLD

-127 PEKAVDCYNKADE
+127 PEKAVDCYNMADE

-156 LGALYQGYVVGAKRI
+156 LGALYHGYVVGAKRI

-188 KHYELLCMTN
+188 KHYELLCLTN
-198 IGAIYRDF
+198 IGAIYRDS

-227 NRNEVYFIF
+227 NQNEVYFIF

-253 LNAKNYAVQAIRVG
+253 LNAKNFAVQAIRIG

-275 AHYCAAKSYI
+275 AHYCAAKSFI

-298 RSPES
+298 CSPES
-303 ASANDSIMYYN
+303 VTANDSIMYYN

-335 AHAMADSILIGSLND
+335 AHAMADSILIGSLNA

-414 SDLNASLDSLEQM
+414 SDLDTSLNSLEQM
-427 RLTINNYEEELREAE
+427 RLTINNYEEELRETE
-442 EGYRAELARQDA
+442 KGYRAELARQEA
-454 LVSNM
+454 LVSDM

-473 EHELRE
+473 EQELR
-479 TEEGYRAELARQE
+479 
-492 SLVSNM
+492 
-498 VGEIATVKTSLQ
+498 K
-510 EKEHELRETEAG
+510 TEAG
-522 YRKKLAKNEE
+522 YQKELAKNEE

-538 GEITSVRSTLKNNEQ
+538 GEITNVRSTLKDNEQ
-553 ERGQL
+553 ERLEL
-558 KDRIAALE
+558 KGRIAALE

-602 KKFASLMSVP
+602 KKFTSLMSVP
-612 ESPRTAT
+612 DSPRIAT
-619 YWSNLQALTNDL
+619 YWSNLQVLTNDL
-631 YGNILEDAIRMGK
+631 YNNILEDAIRMGK
-644 GRLRESDVNFI
+644 GKLRESDINFI
-655 ALLCCGYSRTAV
+655 ALLCCGYSRTV
-667 MICMRFNNIVTISNK
+667 IMICMKFTHLVTISNK
-682 KKKIARKMGVPSLD
+682 KKKIAVKMGIPSLD
-696 EFIRPYQEDYKKSM
+696 EFIRPYQEEYEKSL

>member
-1 MTKHHHFLFV
+1 MTKHHLYLSV

-31 RSPDKTAL
+31 KSPDKTAL
-39 MQIDSLLLRNDYT
+39 MQIDSLLLKNDYT
-52 EALKKIGN
+52 EALKEIST

-95 SQAVRYYRDS
+95 SQAVRYYRGS

-127 PEKAVDCYNKADE
+127 PEKAVDCYNMADE

-156 LGALYQGYVVGAKRI
+156 LGALYHGYVVGAKRI

-188 KHYELLCMTN
+188 KHYELLCLTN
-198 IGAIYRDF
+198 IGAIYRDS

-227 NRNEVYFIF
+227 NQNEAYFIF

-253 LNAKNYAVQAIRVG
+253 LNAKNFAVQAIRIG

-314 LLADISRFKN
+314 LLADISRFRN

-335 AHAMADSILIGSLND
+335 AHAMADSILIGSLNA

-414 SDLNASLDSLEQM
+414 SDLDTSLTSLEQM
-427 RLTINNYEEELREAE
+427 RLTINNYEEELRETG
-442 EGYRAELARQDA
+442 EGYRTELARQEA
-454 LVSNM
+454 LVSDM
-459 AGEIATVKTSLQEK
+459 AGEIATVKSSLQEK
-473 EHELRE
+473 EHER
-479 TEEGYRAELARQE
+479 
-492 SLVSNM
+492 V
-498 VGEIATVKTSLQ
+498 
-510 EKEHELRETEAG
+510 
-522 YRKKLAKNEE
+522 
-532 LVSNLT
+532 
-538 GEITSVRSTLKNNEQ
+538 
-553 ERGQL
+553 QL

-596 DEQRFA
+596 DEERFA

-612 ESPRTAT
+612 ENPRAAT
-619 YWSNLQALTNDL
+619 YWSNLQVLTNDL
-631 YGNILEDAIRMGK
+631 YGNILEDAISLGK

-667 MICMRFNNIVTISNK
+667 MICMRFNNLVTISNK
-682 KKKIARKMGVPSLD
+682 KKKIARKMGITSLD
-696 EFIRPYQEDYKKSM
+696 EFIRPYQDEYQKSL